1 MPHVRER
8 QPFPEDPTGSETTS
22 GAANLQQDQPR
33 SPGRVNADE
42 AVTGTSDGSSGE
54 APPGGIPGDDGSL
67 EGGDPA

>member
-1 MPHVRER
+1 MPVDERPPFRED
-8 QPFPEDPTGSETTS
+8 QSGSRPPS
-22 GAANLQQDQPR
+22 GAAKLEQDPSR
-33 SPGRVNADE
+33 TPGRVNADE